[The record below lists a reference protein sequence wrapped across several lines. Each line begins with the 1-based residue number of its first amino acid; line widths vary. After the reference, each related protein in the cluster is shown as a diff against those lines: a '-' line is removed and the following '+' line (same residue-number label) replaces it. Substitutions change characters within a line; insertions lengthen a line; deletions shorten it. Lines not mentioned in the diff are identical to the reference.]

1 MAESTSWLYISVHIR
16 AHADSPLSRTRDV
29 HETSRP
35 YSDGWTLHS
44 ILYLGHVESSRKQ
57 EPVQRACIP
66 NNHSAITLSRA
77 KHLRIQHC
85 ISARVGPNSTKEIL
99 GRLLRVSGQ
108 EMTIRIRENVKGGHL
123 KGKRAMTARPTVLK
137 GGHVNQWSCGRR
149 RCNRAVWGVKGG
161 KIRASR
167 RPTRTLFH
175 DRLFPAQGRDRT
187 LSTSRLCRSKAGT

>member
-1 MAESTSWLYISVHIR
+1 LCLDVGVVKVMGGECEDLIDEWKWQRVQVGLYISVHIR
-16 AHADSPLSRTRDV
+16 AHADSPLGRTRDV

-66 NNHSAITLSRA
+66 NNHSAITPSRA

-108 EMTIRIRENVKGGHL
+108 EDDYQ
-123 KGKRAMTARPTVLK
+123 
-137 GGHVNQWSCGRR
+137 NQGEC
-149 RCNRAVWGVKGG
+149 
-161 KIRASR
+161 
-167 RPTRTLFH
+167 
-175 DRLFPAQGRDRT
+175 QGRSYEGKESDDREAD
-187 LSTSRLCRSKAGT
+187 STQGRSWESVESLPDKVQQGSVGGQRWKDKGVSTTDSHVVP